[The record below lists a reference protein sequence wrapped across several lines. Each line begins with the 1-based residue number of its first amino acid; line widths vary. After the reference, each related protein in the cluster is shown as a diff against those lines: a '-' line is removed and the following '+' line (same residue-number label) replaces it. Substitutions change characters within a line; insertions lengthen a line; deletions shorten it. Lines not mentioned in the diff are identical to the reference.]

1 MKYFY
6 GFMKYHVFKRYHKIE
21 LNYFNTYHIGRI
33 YGYID
38 EEYKD
43 DTAGNPNKLMEFI
56 K

>member
-1 MKYFY
+1 M
-6 GFMKYHVFKRYHKIE
+6 HVYKRYHKIE